1 MNQTAKKPQNKG
13 LSDDR
18 LIEQLR
24 DIGKGVATTVSHD
37 LVSGMAGDAL
47 TSLFGTPKQ
56 GELKPGQAVNFDQTP
71 VPPEPSPMPQFLPE
85 MPFFGGFRRQ
95 QEAPKPLYSQETL
108 NRIKTQEAQVTQKIE
123 EIRMELKAL
132 IATIKNVDREMELA
146 VSEQIIDPGVYHIN
160 FLDRIKTILKL
171 MRQNL
176 NDSASWLRVMR
187 SRKKERK
194 YWSLYKKKGT
204 EFGLNPDRVVSTQVG

>member
-1 MNQTAKKPQNKG
+1 MDSTTKKSQSKG

-24 DIGKGVATTVSHD
+24 DIGKGVVKTVGSD
-37 LVSGMAGDAL
+37 LVSGVAGDAL
-47 TSLFGTPKQ
+47 SSLFGTPIQ
-56 GELKPGQAVNFDQTP
+56 GDFQPGQAINLNQKSHLSE
-71 VPPEPSPMPQFLPE
+71 PPLPQFLPE

-108 NRIKTQEAQVTQKIE
+108 NRIKAQETHVAQKIE

-132 IATIKNVDREMELA
+132 VMVIKNVNREIELA

-160 FLDRIKTILKL
+160 FLDRLKTILKL